1 MDGEFWHGRAGIP
14 KSRRRWWLDKFAA
27 NRERDARA
35 DRELTAAGWTVL
47 RLAASALRDGAGADA
62 AALLVK
68 AILMGSDPRAAE
80 FARWLMGAP
89 FHRLSTPSTGPEQ

>member
-1 MDGEFWHGRAGIP
+1 MKKF
-14 KSRRRWWLDKFAA
+14 RR
-27 NRERDARA
+27 NIERDEQAG
-35 DRELTAAGWTVL
+35 RELTAAGWTVL

-80 FARWLMGAP
+80 FARWLMGAA